1 MEQGTLAQA
10 VEILTAQGVDQQQY
24 KHLKPEAIIK
34 LAGLQ
39 P

>member
-1 MEQGTLAQA
+1 MAQGTLAQA
-10 VEILTAQGVDQQQY
+10 IEILTAQGVRPQEY
-24 KHLKPEAIIK
+24 KHLKPDAIIK